1 MLEAE
6 ARFIRGFCHFDLVK
20 WYAQSYLFTAEASHL
35 GVPIITKTEIGEPS
49 RNTVKE
55 VYDFVIEEL
64 TYAAENLDNSKI
76 PFFANKAAA
85 YALLS
90 RVYLYKGDW
99 SLAEAAATS
108 ALAEVSTVYTE
119 TEWVDSWD
127 LFGAGEALF
136 EISNNPAS
144 DSDVPGGGEN
154 FPSLYDYAGYGD
166 LVLTDDVVSIFDHKD
181 IRGGIIYADPNG
193 EYRCMKYPGYNG
205 VVGVDNFIVIRVSEV
220 YLNRAE
226 ARIEQTKGAL
236 ALADINMIRS
246 NRGLADLLTVDI
258 DDILLERRR
267 ELLLEGHQLFDLTRR
282 GLDVD
287 RGADCYA
294 SVDYVPYGNY
304 LLAFPI
310 PDNEVNANTNM
321 VQNPNN

>member
-1 MLEAE
+1 MN
-6 ARFIRGFCHFDLVK
+6 FICQVK
-20 WYAQSYLFTAEASHL
+20 NRRLTSFH
-35 GVPIITKTEIGEPS
+35 G
-49 RNTVKE
+49 N
-55 VYDFVIEEL
+55 FVIEDL
-64 TYAAENLDNSKI
+64 TYAAQNLDNSKM
-76 PFFANKAAA
+76 PFFANRAAA

-99 SLAEAAATS
+99 PNAETAATAALADVS
-108 ALAEVSTVYTE
+108 ALYTP

-166 LVLTDDVVSIFDHKD
+166 LVLTEDVVSIFDPLD
-181 IRGGIIYADPNG
+181 IRGNIIYADANG
-193 EYRCMKYPGYNG
+193 EYRCMKYPGYSG
-205 VVGVDNFIVIRVSEV
+205 VVGVDNFIVIRVAEV

-226 ARIEQTKGAL
+226 ARIEQDKGAL
-236 ALADINMIRS
+236 ALADINLIRF
-246 NRGLADLLTVDI
+246 NRGLPDLGIVDI

-267 ELLLEGHQLFDLTRR
+267 ELLLEGHQLFDITRR

-310 PDNEVNANTNM
+310 PDNEVNANPNM